1 MAKLRKFA
9 PGQFQIINK
18 RDGNTPYL
26 NPNQTI
32 RNLMLTSKKKNIN
45 IKCEYEHKV
54 AAAGSD
60 CCSS

>member
-1 MAKLRKFA
+1 MPKLRKFA

-32 RNLMLTSKKKNIN
+32 RNLMLTSKKKNSRQEDRRSPS
-45 IKCEYEHKV
+45 KSC
-54 AAAGSD
+54 D
-60 CCSS
+60 R